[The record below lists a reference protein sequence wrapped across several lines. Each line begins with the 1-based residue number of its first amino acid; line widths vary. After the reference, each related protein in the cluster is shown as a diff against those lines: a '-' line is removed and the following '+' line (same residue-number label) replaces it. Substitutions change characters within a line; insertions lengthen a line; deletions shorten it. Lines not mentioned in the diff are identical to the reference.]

1 MDVRDSQDAPAN
13 GHPTTE
19 PDWRSIFDAPDYSQI
34 VKTVQTAKARENA
47 TKIKSVL
54 KSAVVGA
61 INVNDFPDAAA
72 ILAYG
77 PGFADA
83 AGQLA
88 EASPRAGRAIEI
100 ITSPSNVYVTFVLT
114 AIPFFAQ
121 LVRNHEPQIKD
132 IPNARR
138 NAKLRR
144 RAMSDAKKAEA
155 PRFTIRMFGREWPV
169 RFRSRFKPSKVLAL
183 FKTQTQEPETLT
195 INVFTDPKVIKAL
208 EKQGIRLA
216 RRQDDTS
223 PT

>member
-1 MDVRDSQDAPAN
+1 MLF
-13 GHPTTE
+13 
-19 PDWRSIFDAPDYSQI
+19 RS
-34 VKTVQTAKARENA
+34 
-47 TKIKSVL
+47 
-54 KSAVVGA
+54 
-61 INVNDFPDAAA
+61 
-72 ILAYG
+72 
-77 PGFADA
+77 
-83 AGQLA
+83 
-88 EASPRAGRAIEI
+88 
-100 ITSPSNVYVTFVLT
+100 
-114 AIPFFAQ
+114 
-121 LVRNHEPQIKD
+121 
-132 IPNARR
+132 NARR